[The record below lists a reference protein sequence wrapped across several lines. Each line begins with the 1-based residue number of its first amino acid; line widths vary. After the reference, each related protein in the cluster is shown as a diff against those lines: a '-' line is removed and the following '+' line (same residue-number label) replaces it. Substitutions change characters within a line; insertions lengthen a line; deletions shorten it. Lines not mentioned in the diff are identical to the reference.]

1 MGPLQGLYSPFL
13 LVTPRP
19 PLPPRDGGE
28 RAERDRAPR
37 QREISPQGRGTKC
50 PGSSRRGPVGGT
62 REAGERGNRARRAS
76 PQPQQVNKNATGRK
90 ESSHSLATKAVKR
103 DSAGP
108 PLQRRGKTKLD
119 YMATTRP
126 QVKLPSGRQRRLDT
140 DWLSPRADEDPPS
153 STAGRCSCPPP
164 SSQKKYFS
172 EPTTTTRRLS
182 TRLSARALEP
192 KEAHSRQ

>member
-1 MGPLQGLYSPFL
+1 M
-13 LVTPRP
+13 TPRP

-28 RAERDRAPR
+28 RAKRDRAPR
-37 QREISPQGRGTKC
+37 YQEISPQGRGTKC
-50 PGSSRRGPVGGT
+50 PGPSWRGPVRRT
-62 REAGERGNRARRAS
+62 REAGKRGNGVRRES
-76 PQPQQVNKNATGRK
+76 PQPQQVKIKATGRK

-103 DSAGP
+103 GSAGP

-153 STAGRCSCPPP
+153 STAGKCSCPPP
-164 SSQKKYFS
+164 SSQKKYSF
-172 EPTTTTRRLS
+172 EPTTTKRWLS

-192 KEAHSRQ
+192 KETPSRQ